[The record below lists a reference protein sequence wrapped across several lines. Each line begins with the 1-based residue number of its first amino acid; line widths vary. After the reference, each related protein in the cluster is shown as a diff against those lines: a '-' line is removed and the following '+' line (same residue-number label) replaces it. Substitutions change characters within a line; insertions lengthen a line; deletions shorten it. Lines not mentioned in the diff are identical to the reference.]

1 MDDKDA
7 ELQAAHAILRK
18 HGEKLIDF
26 RFHRFD
32 GPAVAEADGQI
43 HAQHHVEV
51 STKRRGVRVAHYVD
65 GGDQQWLQQFELDVA
80 RHRFRAEGD

>member
-1 MDDKDA
+1 MDDHDA
-7 ELQAAHAILRK
+7 ELQAAHAILQR

-26 RFHRFD
+26 RFRRFD
-32 GPAVAEADGQI
+32 SPAVTHDDGT
-43 HAQHHVEV
+43 ATPAHHVEV

-65 GGDQQWLQQFELDVA
+65 GGNAEWLKQFEVDVA